1 MLYYET
7 GIQMS
12 EKVQDILKILTFLI
26 LSYIFVCAN
35 ISISAELLNLLSNIS
50 LNCFSI
56 IIGFIIGAVGILVGT
71 LSGIYGSLTDM
82 PKNKHTS
89 ETLESLDIFVKE
101 LRDNTIF
108 LVLLLIGSLIIEY
121 IKIMPLDFSQLW
133 FMLPSS
139 IQIYFTR
146 EIIISTLSLSV
157 LSMGFCII
165 YGIVSSIF
173 NIYDVRNELLK
184 NGSKNSEN
192 LNRRSKNNKRV

>member
-1 MLYYET
+1 
-7 GIQMS
+7 MS

>member
-1 MLYYET
+1 
-7 GIQMS
+7 MS
-12 EKVQDILKILTFLI
+12 EKVQDLLKILTFLI

-108 LVLLLIGSLIIEY
+108 LVILLIGSLIIEY
-121 IKIMPLDFSQLW
+121 IKIMPIDFSQLW

-146 EIIISTLSLSV
+146 DIIISTLSLSV

-192 LNRRSKNNKRV
+192 LNRRSKNNKRA